1 MRPMFSAALA
11 VVSAGCAAAAIAG
24 EFDSALV
31 GKVRYD
37 DVPGWT
43 ISAKAE
49 PFGEGREKWTLDFAA
64 PAPTNP
70 PRTTV
75 SCRFPVVDAVGR
87 MTTWAGNIP
96 PEWNCGFSSALHTQ
110 APIASL
116 FSDSSENRAMLAC
129 SEAFRRVKFRLGL
142 VEETAEAV
150 YSAELFSEP
159 EVVGFTVWQFA
170 DARSYFRGGSNIRA
184 KPFAMNLAGLFDGYR
199 REKLAAGAVRKLFTE
214 KANGR

>member
-1 MRPMFSAALA
+1 MNSVKAI
-11 VVSAGCAAAAIAG
+11 AAAAAMAAAG
-24 EFDSALV
+24 CTTCD
-31 GKVRYD
+31 
-37 DVPGWT
+37 
-43 ISAKAE
+43 E
-49 PFGEGREKWTLDFAA
+49 PAA
-64 PAPTNP
+64 PAGRADARKYPVVED
-70 PRTTV
+70 TTGQRQWKMPFRLGLAGYTAHTV
-75 SCRFPVVDAVGR
+75 RCSFPKVDAVGS

-199 REKLAAGAVRKLFTE
+199 REKLAAGAVRKLFAE
-214 KANGR
+214 KSSGR